1 MDQELKAAA
10 GKLVREIFGVKPQE
24 TVVLTADYESNEH
37 VLRAVEAAV
46 KEAGAQVMTITVPTP
61 SSVGK
66 AADPDLP
73 IEPLTAALSV
83 CDVWIEFNHQW
94 LLYSTPFERAS
105 AVNKK
110 LRYMCLVD
118 FNEDLMIRTIGNVE
132 TPQLQIFM
140 RKVAQLTREAK
151 AMRVTTP
158 AGTDVSFEID
168 PVHYV
173 ACDCGDATTPAVHML
188 TGQINVVPRF
198 GSIQGTIVFDGSV
211 TPPFGRSPET
221 PIRLKVKDG
230 VIEAVEGGTD
240 AAAYEKYLKDFQD
253 PGMLKMAHI
262 AYGFNP
268 GARLTGNIV
277 EDERVWGAT
286 EWGIGYVSNVDAP
299 PCGQDAVSHTDG
311 ICLNSSVWL
320 DGVQI
325 MEQGKIVLPE
335 LRALMPQSMQDKN

>member
-1 MDQELKAAA
+1 MKTELQIAAD
-10 GKLVREIFGVKPQE
+10 KLVREIFGVKPGE
-24 TVVLTADYESNEH
+24 TVVLTADYGSNEN
-37 VLRAVEAAV
+37 VLRAVSDSVREAD
-46 KEAGAQVMTITVPTP
+46 AQVMVITVPTP
-61 SSVGK
+61 RSVGK

-73 IEPLTAALSV
+73 IEPLTAALCA

-105 AVNKK
+105 SENKK

-118 FNEDLMIRTIGNVE
+118 FDEDLMIRTIGHVE
-132 TPQLQIFM
+132 TPKLQVFM
-140 RKVAQLTREAK
+140 RKVAELTLSAK
-151 AMRVTTP
+151 TMRVTTP
-158 AGTDVSFEID
+158 AGCDVSFEID

-173 ACDCGDATTPAVHML
+173 ACDCGDATFPAVHML

-211 TPPFGRSPET
+211 TPPFGHAPAT
-221 PIRLKVKDG
+221 PIRLIVKYG
-230 VIEAVEGGTD
+230 VIQKVEGGEE
-240 AAAYEKYLKDFQD
+240 AAIYDKYLRDFDD

-268 GARLTGNIV
+268 GAKLTGNIV
-277 EDERVWGAT
+277 EDERVWGST
-286 EWGIGYVSNVDAP
+286 EWGIGYVSNIDAP

-325 MEQGKIVLPE
+325 MDKGKIVLPE
-335 LRALMPQSMQDKN
+335 LAALLP

>member
-1 MDQELKAAA
+1 MKTELQIAAD
-10 GKLVREIFGVKPQE
+10 KLVREIFGVKPGE
-24 TVVLTADYESNEH
+24 TVVLTADYGSNEN
-37 VLRAVEAAV
+37 VLRAVSDSVREAD
-46 KEAGAQVMTITVPTP
+46 AQVMVITVPTP
-61 SSVGK
+61 RSVGK

-73 IEPLTAALSV
+73 IEPLTAALCA

-105 AVNKK
+105 SENKK

-118 FNEDLMIRTIGNVE
+118 FDEDLMIRTIGHVE
-132 TPQLQIFM
+132 TPKLQVFM
-140 RKVAQLTREAK
+140 RKVAELTRSAK
-151 AMRVTTP
+151 TMRVTTP
-158 AGTDVSFEID
+158 AGCDVSFEID

-173 ACDCGDATTPAVHML
+173 ACDCGDATFPAVHML

-211 TPPFGRSPET
+211 TPPFGHAPAT
-221 PIRLKVKDG
+221 PIRLTVKDG
-230 VIEAVEGGTD
+230 VIQKVEGGEE
-240 AAAYEKYLKDFQD
+240 AAIYDKYLRDFDD

-268 GARLTGNIV
+268 GAKLTGNIV
-277 EDERVWGAT
+277 EDERVWGST

-325 MEQGKIVLPE
+325 MDEGKIVLPE
-335 LRALMPQSMQDKN
+335 LAALLP